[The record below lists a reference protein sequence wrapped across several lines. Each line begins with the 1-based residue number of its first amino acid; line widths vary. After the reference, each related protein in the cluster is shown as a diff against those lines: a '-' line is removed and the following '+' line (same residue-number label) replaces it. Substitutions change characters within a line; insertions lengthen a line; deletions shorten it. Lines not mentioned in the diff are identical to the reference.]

1 MRVSGV
7 RQPCPTTLVSGAGFR
22 SRGEKGMLYKFI
34 NELFSQLM
42 NVYMRQ
48 GWVRQKS

>member
-1 MRVSGV
+1 MRVFGV

-22 SRGEKGMLYKFI
+22 SRGEKGMLYKLI

-42 NVYMRQ
+42 NVYMRR